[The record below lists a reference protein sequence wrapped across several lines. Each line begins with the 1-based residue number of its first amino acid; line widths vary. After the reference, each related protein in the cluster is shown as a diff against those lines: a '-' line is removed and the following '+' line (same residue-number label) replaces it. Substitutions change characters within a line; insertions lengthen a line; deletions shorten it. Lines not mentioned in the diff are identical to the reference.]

1 MEATLLQH
9 PDLQDKDWRQL
20 RAGDP
25 MFVRMDG
32 VTVDRY
38 DGRHGE
44 VVHAHFV
51 NEAAYYLPSSGLG
64 FELSQEAELPLWG
77 EGAHPERISALLSS
91 SGDDKAEGAPAK
103 KHRTK

>member
-1 MEATLLQH
+1 MFH
-9 PDLQDKDWRQL
+9 PDLQDKDWREL
-20 RAGDP
+20 RKGDP

-44 VVHAHFV
+44 VVKAHFV

-64 FELSQEAELPLWG
+64 FELSQEADLPLWG
-77 EGAHPERISALLSS
+77 EGA
-91 SGDDKAEGAPAK
+91 KAERAAAMLSGGGGASSAK
-103 KHRTK
+103 KRRTQ

>member
-1 MEATLLQH
+1 MFH
-9 PDLQDKDWRQL
+9 PDLQDKDWREL
-20 RAGDP
+20 RTGDP

-44 VVHAHFV
+44 VVKAHFV

-77 EGAHPERISALLSS
+77 EEAKAERISALLT
-91 SGDDKAEGAPAK
+91 GNVDDDGAPAK
-103 KHRTK
+103 KRRTK

>member
-1 MEATLLQH
+1 
-9 PDLQDKDWRQL
+9 
-20 RAGDP
+20 
-25 MFVRMDG
+25 MFVHMDG

-44 VVHAHFV
+44 VVKAHFV

-77 EGAHPERISALLSS
+77 QGATAERISALLNG
-91 SGDDKAEGAPAK
+91 SGDGNGAPAK
-103 KHRTK
+103 KRRTK